1 MATIKKPFKI
11 FNKAA
16 NTWNKY
22 HLETDSTQV
31 THTKADGTDTTVA
44 EQLLALNST
53 LDNLKWSDWKTLG
66 TNIGVI
72 IKYRYNAHEV
82 ELVYSGT
89 LEKKVIKGG
98 SAGYT
103 FPPLPDGL
111 NPTYNI
117 EHSIYACA
125 GNNTGALTFQC
136 FPTGNPSTF
145 KITSHKTITVEP
157 EYISGYIRYTRY

>member
-1 MATIKKPFKI
+1 MAILDLKEKIEPFRK
-11 FNKAA
+11 NATGYVKQLLSSD
-16 NTWNKY
+16 
-22 HLETDSTQV
+22 HVVMS
-31 THTKADGTDTTVA
+31 DGTTLQTKMDS
-44 EQLLALNST
+44 LNSA

-72 IKYRYNAHEV
+72 IKYRYNSHEV

>member
-1 MATIKKPFKI
+1 MAILDLKEKIEPFRK
-11 FNKAA
+11 NATGYVKQLLSSD
-16 NTWNKY
+16 
-22 HLETDSTQV
+22 HVVMS
-31 THTKADGTDTTVA
+31 DGTTLQTKMDS
-44 EQLLALNST
+44 LNSA

>member
-1 MATIKKPFKI
+1 M
-11 FNKAA
+11 
-16 NTWNKY
+16 
-22 HLETDSTQV
+22 
-31 THTKADGTDTTVA
+31 
-44 EQLLALNST
+44 
-53 LDNLKWSDWKTLG
+53 
-66 TNIGVI
+66 
-72 IKYRYNAHEV
+72 
-82 ELVYSGT
+82 
-89 LEKKVIKGG
+89 IKGG

-103 FPPLPDGL
+103 FPPLSDGL